1 MTESRPTTAPA
12 STTAP
17 SATTATG
24 PATVPSATA
33 VPDAMTERGSVA
45 GAGAY
50 GGDYGPWNPGIV
62 SQVPL
67 ELRHLCTIFGPENAF
82 TSVASATELRL
93 LTGLPLCDLVSFK
106 PQRLL
111 LHELLIRVMA
121 DFSVPTGEK
130 IGDLGINFREMT
142 NRLLSRHIE
151 PEMDSIV
158 AEYAEVR
165 RRLGDEIGAALSMLT
180 AGAALTA
187 ARGQAAGLK
196 RRGPSPWGSTLSKFL
211 SRVSRSASAPAAL
224 ARAKLSAAA
233 NAHASADVPTAVT
246 ARTTTVAH
254 APVAATAST
263 ATAAHALVAAEA
275 PAQNPA
281 PLPPGATGWG
291 PQQISECERMAA
303 TTDDSLKR
311 AGYRALARVMSA
323 LFTTHGRAWGTPELI
338 CSLATDMACNAYG
351 SDAIG
356 RLIEPLVRKGAAA
369 EGYSLLPQQDRPV
382 IINTK
387 GPSASGKSTLR
398 PLQRQLAGDIGVRW
412 TDFALISPDI
422 WRKQLLDYG
431 SLGEAFKYAG
441 AFTSEELQIVDQ
453 KLDRYMALK
462 HDRGDMVHL
471 LIDRFRFDSF
481 APDSDEAGSNLLT
494 RFGDSVYLF
503 FVITPP
509 EQLVERAWM
518 RGLEFGR
525 YKAVDD
531 TLAHSVE
538 AYVGMPNVFF
548 TWVHRTDKR
557 IHIELLDNSVQLGQ
571 LPKTVAFGDNYTLNV
586 LDINKL
592 LDIERFGRVD
602 VNATSPDGLY
612 PDRALLAP
620 ELNVGF
626 LKRSIDAFHEVNF
639 AEQDTGRIYLRIRS
653 GVPVMVDREALEKAS
668 ADAVV
673 RAALNVVAAG
683 VFAGEGRATDRP
695 QYLEDSSAG
704 PTLGQWP
711 RARQWR

>member
-1 MTESRPTTAPA
+1 MT
-12 STTAP
+12 
-17 SATTATG
+17 TG
-24 PATVPSATA
+24 PPPS
-33 VPDAMTERGSVA
+33 D
-45 GAGAY
+45 
-50 GGDYGPWNPGIV
+50 DFGPWQPGIL
-62 SQVPL
+62 SQIPV
-67 ELRHLCTIFGPENAF
+67 ELRHLCTIFRPENAF

-93 LTGLPLCDLVSFK
+93 LTGFALCDLVAFR

-142 NRLLSRHIE
+142 NRLLQRHIE
-151 PEMDSIV
+151 PEMALIV
-158 AEYAEVR
+158 AEYDNVR
-165 RRLGDEIGAALSMLT
+165 RQLTEVIGAAI
-180 AGAALTA
+180 AALTV
-187 ARGQAAGLK
+187 G
-196 RRGPSPWGSTLSKFL
+196 
-211 SRVSRSASAPAAL
+211 SAPQPTGPDRSRFSRFL
-224 ARAKLSAAA
+224 DRFSRPERARPVQLP
-233 NAHASADVPTAVT
+233 NAMD
-246 ARTTTVAH
+246 
-254 APVAATAST
+254 
-263 ATAAHALVAAEA
+263 
-275 PAQNPA
+275 
-281 PLPPGATGWG
+281 WG
-291 PQQISECERMAA
+291 PKQISDCERMAA
-303 TTDDSLKR
+303 GTDDPLKR

-323 LFTTHGRAWGTPELI
+323 LFTTHGRAWGTHDLI
-338 CSLATDMACNAYG
+338 RSLATDLACNTYG

-356 RLIEPLVRKGAAA
+356 RSIEPIVRRGAAA
-369 EGYSLLPQQDRPV
+369 EGYALLPQQERPV

-398 PLQRQLAGDIGVRW
+398 PLQKKLAGDIGVRW

-431 SLGEAFKYAG
+431 SLGAAFKYAG

-462 HDRGDMVHL
+462 HERGDMVHL

-557 IHIELLDNSVQLGQ
+557 IHIELLDNSVQFGR

-586 LDINKL
+586 LDIDKL

-602 VNATSPDGLY
+602 VNASSPENLY

-626 LKRSIDAFHEVNF
+626 LKRSIDAFREVNF
-639 AEQDTGRIYLRIRS
+639 AEQDTGRIYVRIQS
-653 GVPVMVDREALEKAS
+653 GVPIMVDREALHRA
-668 ADAVV
+668 AQDDAA
-673 RAALNVVAAG
+673 RAALHVVAPG
-683 VFAGEGRATDRP
+683 IFEGEGRAMGRP
-695 QYLEDSSAG
+695 QYLKDAATAE
-704 PTLGQWP
+704 PTLGQWG
-711 RARQWR
+711 

>member
-1 MTESRPTTAPA
+1 MTTVWSSDPGGGADADSRADPGRGA
-12 STTAP
+12 
-17 SATTATG
+17 
-24 PATVPSATA
+24 
-33 VPDAMTERGSVA
+33 DADSRA
-45 GAGAY
+45 DPGAGT
-50 GGDYGPWNPGIV
+50 GGFGPWNPGILSHIPV
-62 SQVPL
+62 
-67 ELRHLCTIFGPENAF
+67 ELRHLCTIFRPENAV

-93 LTGLPLCDLVSFK
+93 LTGFPLCDLVAFR

-142 NRLLSRHIE
+142 NRLLQRHIA
-151 PEMDSIV
+151 PEMAAIV
-158 AEYAEVR
+158 GEYDHARGQLTEV
-165 RRLGDEIGAALSMLT
+165 IGAALAELT
-180 AGAALTA
+180 VGSAPQPPAVKRSPLSRLFGRYPGIGAGAVAGGGA
-187 ARGQAAGLK
+187 GAGAGAGGGAGAGQDRM
-196 RRGPSPWGSTLSKFL
+196 RRGYPS
-211 SRVSRSASAPAAL
+211 
-224 ARAKLSAAA
+224 
-233 NAHASADVPTAVT
+233 NAID
-246 ARTTTVAH
+246 
-254 APVAATAST
+254 
-263 ATAAHALVAAEA
+263 
-275 PAQNPA
+275 
-281 PLPPGATGWG
+281 WG
-291 PQQISECERMAA
+291 PQQIADCERMAA
-303 TTDDSLKR
+303 NTDDPLKR

-323 LFTTHGRAWGTPELI
+323 LFTTHGRAWGTPDLI
-338 CSLATDMACNAYG
+338 CSVATDLACNTYG

-356 RLIEPLVRKGAAA
+356 RLIEPIMRRAAAA
-369 EGYSLLPQQDRPV
+369 EGYALLPQQQHPV

-398 PLQRQLAGDIGVRW
+398 PLQKKLAGDIGVRW

-462 HDRGDMVHL
+462 HDRGGMVHL

-557 IHIELLDNSVQLGQ
+557 IHIELLDNSVQFGK
-571 LPKTVAFGDNYTLNV
+571 LPRTAAFGDNYTFNV

-602 VNATSPDGLY
+602 VNASSPENLY

-626 LKRSIDAFHEVNF
+626 LKRSIDAFREVNF
-639 AEQDTGRIYLRIRS
+639 AEQDTGRIYVRIQS
-653 GVPVMVDREALEKAS
+653 GAPVMVDRGALPRA
-668 ADAVV
+668 AQDDAV
-673 RAALNVVAAG
+673 RAALHAVAPG
-683 VFAGEGRATDRP
+683 IFEGEGRPMDRP
-695 QYLEDSSAG
+695 HYLKDIARTG
-704 PTLGQWP
+704 PTLGQWG
-711 RARQWR
+711 

>member
-1 MTESRPTTAPA
+1 MTTVRRSSDPGGGAYPSHGADGDSHADPGHCADAGSRADPGRGADA
-12 STTAP
+12 
-17 SATTATG
+17 G
-24 PATVPSATA
+24 PCADP
-33 VPDAMTERGSVA
+33 
-45 GAGAY
+45 GAGT
-50 GGDYGPWNPGIV
+50 GGFGPWNPGILSHIPV
-62 SQVPL
+62 
-67 ELRHLCTIFGPENAF
+67 ELRHLCTIFRPENAF

-93 LTGLPLCDLVSFK
+93 LTGFPLCDLVAFR

-142 NRLLSRHIE
+142 NRLLQRHIA
-151 PEMDSIV
+151 PEMPAIV
-158 AEYAEVR
+158 GEYDHVR
-165 RRLGDEIGAALSMLT
+165 RQLTEVIGAALAELT
-180 AGAALTA
+180 VGSAPQPPAVKRSPLSRLFRRNLGLGAGAVASAGAGGGAGSGGCSGGGVGAGGGGGTGAGAGVGGAGAGAAQE
-187 ARGQAAGLK
+187 RM
-196 RRGPSPWGSTLSKFL
+196 RRGYPS
-211 SRVSRSASAPAAL
+211 
-224 ARAKLSAAA
+224 
-233 NAHASADVPTAVT
+233 NAID
-246 ARTTTVAH
+246 
-254 APVAATAST
+254 
-263 ATAAHALVAAEA
+263 
-275 PAQNPA
+275 
-281 PLPPGATGWG
+281 WG
-291 PQQISECERMAA
+291 PQQIADCERMAA
-303 TTDDSLKR
+303 NTDDPLKR

-323 LFTTHGRAWGTPELI
+323 LFSTHGRAWGTPDLI
-338 CSLATDMACNAYG
+338 CSVATDLACNMYG

-356 RLIEPLVRKGAAA
+356 RVIEPIVRRAAAA
-369 EGYSLLPQQDRPV
+369 EGYALLPQQEHPV

-398 PLQRQLAGDIGVRW
+398 PLQKKLAGDIGVRW

-431 SLGEAFKYAG
+431 SLGQAFKYAG

-462 HDRGDMVHL
+462 HERGGMVHL

-557 IHIELLDNSVQLGQ
+557 IHIELLDNSVQFGK
-571 LPKTVAFGDNYTLNV
+571 LPRTAAFGDNYTLNV

-602 VNATSPDGLY
+602 VNASSPENLY

-626 LKRSIDAFHEVNF
+626 LKRAIDTFREVNF
-639 AEQDTGRIYLRIRS
+639 AEQDTGRIYVRIQS
-653 GVPVMVDREALEKAS
+653 GAPVMVDRDALPRA
-668 ADAVV
+668 AQDDAL
-673 RAALNVVAAG
+673 RAALHAIAPG
-683 VFAGEGRATDRP
+683 IFEGEGRPMDRP
-695 QYLEDSSAG
+695 LYLKDIARTG
-704 PTLGQWP
+704 PTLGQWG
-711 RARQWR
+711 